1 LIDELVAWNKK
12 TKINK
17 AKNLVKKHKPRVVF
31 VAMGHTSHVRLIVQC
46 TRYGRVHGKDVPS
59 VVTYPFIKN
68 T

>member
-1 LIDELVAWNKK
+1 MLSWWLGTKNKK
-12 TKINK
+12 G
-17 AKNLVKKHKPRVVF
+17 KKSGQKTKPRVVF

>member
-1 LIDELVAWNKK
+1 MLSWWLGTKNKYKNKK
-12 TKINK
+12 SGQKIQTRCFCIRL
-17 AKNLVKKHKPRVVF
+17 AICW
-31 VAMGHTSHVRLIVQC
+31 SHVRLIVQC